1 LLADAVEFVKLVK
14 KAAVEAYEA
23 TKPVQVCFGKVIKA
37 SPLEIIVDQKLT
49 LGKSQLVLAR
59 EVTDYTTEV
68 TVDGEKKKITIHNGL
83 VVGNEVIL
91 LRQQDGQKY
100 IVVDRT
106 G

>member
-1 LLADAVEFVKLVK
+1 M
-14 KAAVEAYEA
+14 
-23 TKPVQVCFGKVIKA
+23 
-37 SPLEIIVDQKLT
+37 DQKLT

-83 VVGNEVIL
+83 AVGNEVIL

>member
-1 LLADAVEFVKLVK
+1 MLADAVEFVKLVK

-23 TKPVQVCFGKVIKA
+23 TKPVQVCFGKVIKVL
-37 SPLEIIVDQKLT
+37 PLEIIVDQKLT

-59 EVTDYTTEV
+59 EVTA
-68 TVDGEKKKITIHNGL
+68 DGEKKKITIHNGL